1 MGSKNNREETNLHNW
16 QLASKHEDNSHLQ
29 QNLEGVPSVVGIEL
43 LEALST
49 IPILQQKGSY
59 NSSTSQPLFQTPGFS
74 STHSGGKLSSVFR
87 TPSNACGSG
96 YVGCC
101 RAVLDFQLSRDQQ
114 HLAATPPF
122 SPVAVALFLYTGS
135 ATCTTFTSLLHAEE
149 LPLCDWNTCGN
160 WWQDRT
166 VRWKLLLCQ
175 FQGGGIGLLQPWCAQ
190 SLACYH
196 C

>member
-1 MGSKNNREETNLHNW
+1 MYCKKRKQVSSTKWVPKKQVETNLHNW
-16 QLASKHEDNSHLQ
+16 QLASIHEDNSHLQ
-29 QNLEGVPSVVGIEL
+29 QNSEGVPSVVGIEL

-49 IPILQQKGSY
+49 IPTLQRKGSL
-59 NSSTSQPLFQTPGFS
+59 NSSASRPRFQTPGFS
-74 STHSGGKLSSVFR
+74 STHNGGKLSSVFR

-122 SPVAVALFLYTGS
+122 SPVAVAVVLFFYTGS

-149 LPLCDWNTCGN
+149 LPGEHLCDWNTCG
-160 WWQDRT
+160 
-166 VRWKLLLCQ
+166 K
-175 FQGGGIGLLQPWCAQ
+175 
-190 SLACYH
+190 
-196 C
+196 